1 MRFVK
6 KVALLEEEK
15 TSHSSQQLAALSRNS
30 GLEKQE
36 EINCLRHL
44 KDIFM
49 NVSEF
54 GFFKDDTSQAN
65 NLFASIFS
73 NQVSNLC

>member
-54 GFFKDDTSQAN
+54 GVIKDDTSQAN

>member
-36 EINCLRHL
+36 EINCLRRL

>member
-15 TSHSSQQLAALSRNS
+15 TSHSQQLAALSRSS

-54 GFFKDDTSQAN
+54 GVIKDDTSQAN